1 MAGMRRA
8 AVVATALALVLAGGA
23 TAKVSGGK
31 WTGSYGKGK
40 SAKVTFTVKGHWMRK
55 FSAFVPSYCVLTEE
69 YSFVTFYVP
78 KARIR
83 KGKVKTTY
91 KVKNDSGQTIGK
103 DHLTAKFSGR
113 HAKGTL
119 SGSYA
124 GCTIAKYHWTAHHG
138 S

>member
-1 MAGMRRA
+1 MRR
-8 AVVATALALVLAGGA
+8 ATALALLLVLVLCAGA
-23 TAKVSGGK
+23 AAKVAGGK

-40 SAKVTFTVKGHWMRK
+40 STKVTFTVKGHWMRK
-55 FSAFVPSYCVLTEE
+55 FSAFVPSYCVTEQ
-69 YSFVTFYVP
+69 YDFVTFYVP

-83 KGKVKTTY
+83 NGKVKTTY

-103 DHLTAKFSGR
+103 DHLTAKFSGK